1 MLAALLLTIVGYVF
15 DYKDSPKR
23 FSKDARAGLFIF
35 GLHIVLF
42 FVARYALGI
51 SLLWLIQGIGLE
63 ILFVFAL
70 KAYIQSSK
78 QPPQK

>member
-23 FSKDARAGLFIF
+23 FSKDVRAGLLIF

-42 FVARYALGI
+42 FVAHYALGI
-51 SLLWLIQGIGLE
+51 GLL
-63 ILFVFAL
+63 
-70 KAYIQSSK
+70 
-78 QPPQK
+78 